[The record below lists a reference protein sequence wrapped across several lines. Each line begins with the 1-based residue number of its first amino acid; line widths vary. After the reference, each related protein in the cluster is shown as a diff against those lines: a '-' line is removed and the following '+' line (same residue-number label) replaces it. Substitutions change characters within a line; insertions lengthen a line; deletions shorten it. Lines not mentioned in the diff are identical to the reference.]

1 MIPLIA
7 LHTHLLLRAMSVV
20 ADVKSVGVETTFTR
34 HSAGHVRRHHQSHG
48 EADVDGER
56 FAQAVSAEDGLSD

>member
-1 MIPLIA
+1 
-7 LHTHLLLRAMSVV
+7 MSVV